1 MKKKV
6 LAIALVTVFTG
17 MGVAQAADVTAQAVA
32 TWSATAKKDTTSKL
46 VVTPLGSL
54 AFQYAEGIKG
64 FNSQK
69 GLFDVAIEGD
79 STATAFKL
87 TSRLITNTLTQLD
100 TSGSTLNVGVD
111 YNGAAVEKTGDTV
124 MIDTANGVLGGNLS
138 PLANGYNASNRT
150 TAQDGF
156 TFSIISGTRAFD
168 RAVKRARERYEKT
181 NSLCEESFLKD
192 LRFHDLRHEATSRL
206 AEIFPMHE
214 LTKITGHK
222 DPRMLMRYY
231 HPKAEDLALKL
242 K

>member
-1 MKKKV
+1 MKLKLLTV
-6 LAIALVTVFTG
+6 ALVAAF
-17 MGVAQAADVTAQAVA
+17 GVSAVQAADVTAQAVA

-79 STATAFKL
+79 TTATSFKL

-111 YNGAAVEKTGDTV
+111 YNGEAVDKDADTT
-124 MIDTANGVLGGNLS
+124 MIDTAAGTLGGNLS
-138 PLANGYNASNRT
+138 ALSNGYNVAGRT

-156 TFSIISGTRAFD
+156 TFSIISGTTDGTTAVTDYSSLPEGIWSGDVSVQFD
-168 RAVKRARERYEKT
+168 
-181 NSLCEESFLKD
+181 
-192 LRFHDLRHEATSRL
+192 ATWTS
-206 AEIFPMHE
+206 
-214 LTKITGHK
+214 
-222 DPRMLMRYY
+222 
-231 HPKAEDLALKL
+231 
-242 K
+242 